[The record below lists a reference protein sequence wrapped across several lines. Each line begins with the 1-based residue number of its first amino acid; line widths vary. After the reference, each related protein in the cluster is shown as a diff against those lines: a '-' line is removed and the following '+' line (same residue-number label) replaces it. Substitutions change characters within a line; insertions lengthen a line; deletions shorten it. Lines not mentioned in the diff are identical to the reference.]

1 MELRKQKIAI
11 LGRGNAGCLSA
22 LHFNHYTADADR
34 EIELY
39 YDPEI
44 KPVPTGQGSTLEH
57 PNLLWKTLGIDWVKK
72 LPLTLKTGIMYEN
85 WGNIKDEFFHPFPL
99 EIGRAHV

>member
-1 MELRKQKIAI
+1 MKLKKQKIAI

-22 LHFNHYTADADR
+22 LHFNHYTAGADR

-44 KPVPTGQGSTLEH
+44 KPVPTGQGSTLTY
-57 PNLLWKTLGIDWVKK
+57 PDLLWKTLGSDWTKK

-85 WGNIKDEFFHPFPL
+85 WGNVEDEFFHPFKL
-99 EIGRAHV
+99 